1 MSTKVSEPRLERA
14 FSEAMSFKAFL
25 DIMKENR
32 EQIAGNYEAQRLTA
46 DDMAKIRRPEKP
58 IRILALVHD
67 WCGDVVANLPILAR
81 FEEAG
86 LIELSI
92 LEKNPNNRDIGDLYP
107 HYSGEVHIPIY
118 IAYDAAGNELG
129 HFIER
134 TRAMDRKLG
143 GWVRAF
149 WDTKQG
155 HPEHKKPYGELSEE
169 MQKELHDWIA
179 RERRK
184 ERDTERREFIDWF
197 NSLQG

>member
-1 MSTKVSEPRLERA
+1 
-14 FSEAMSFKAFL
+14 MSFQAFL
-25 DIMKENR
+25 DIMKVNR
-32 EQIAGNYEAQRLTA
+32 KEIQENYEAQHLTA
-46 DDMAKIRRPEKP
+46 EDMEAVKRPDEP

-86 LIELSI
+86 LLKLFI
-92 LEKNPNNRDIGDLYP
+92 LEKNPHNRDIGDLYP

-118 IAYDAAGNELG
+118 IAFDSEGNELG

-143 GWVRAF
+143 GWARAF
-149 WDTKQG
+149 WATKEG
-155 HPEHKKPYGELSEE
+155 HPEHGKPYGQLSEA
-169 MQKELHDWIA
+169 MKDELHGWLA
-179 RERRK
+179 RERQK

-197 NSLQG
+197 NSLQE